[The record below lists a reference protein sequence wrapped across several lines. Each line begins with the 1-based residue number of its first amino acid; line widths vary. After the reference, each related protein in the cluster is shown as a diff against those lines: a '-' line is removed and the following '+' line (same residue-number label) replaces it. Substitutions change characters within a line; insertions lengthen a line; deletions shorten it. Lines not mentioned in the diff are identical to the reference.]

1 VLVFGVRRGLGR
13 NEIARMAVASL
24 APIGTLLVIMGGGGA
39 FKQLIVDSGVG
50 LYAGNLLAASSV
62 SPLVVAYLIA
72 AAMRVAQ
79 GSATV
84 AIITAAGI
92 VAPLVKHMPEYRPEM
107 MVLAGQAI
115 WG

>member
-1 VLVFGVRRGLGR
+1 
-13 NEIARMAVASL
+13 
-24 APIGTLLVIMGGGGA
+24 
-39 FKQLIVDSGVG
+39 
-50 LYAGNLLAASSV
+50 
-62 SPLVVAYLIA
+62 VVAYLIA

-92 VAPLVKHMPEYRPEM
+92 VAPLVKHMPGYRPEM
-107 MVLAGQAI
+107 MVLAVCCGGTILSHVNDAGFWLVNEYFGMAVPQTLKSWTAMKVIMSIFGFGLVLAAQAI